1 MTAQNTQYVLLFF
14 IEFLINL
21 VGLNEVESA
30 FILFGYR
37 RIFNESGFEM
47 TFSASS
53 VTFVDKS
60 VKRSDCK
67 QTVDF

>member
-1 MTAQNTQYVLLFF
+1 
-14 IEFLINL
+14 

>member
-1 MTAQNTQYVLLFF
+1 M
-14 IEFLINL
+14 
-21 VGLNEVESA
+21 GLNEVESA
-30 FILFGYR
+30 FILFGFR

-67 QTVDF
+67 QTVVFEDAYHLRIRNLNSIHAKIH